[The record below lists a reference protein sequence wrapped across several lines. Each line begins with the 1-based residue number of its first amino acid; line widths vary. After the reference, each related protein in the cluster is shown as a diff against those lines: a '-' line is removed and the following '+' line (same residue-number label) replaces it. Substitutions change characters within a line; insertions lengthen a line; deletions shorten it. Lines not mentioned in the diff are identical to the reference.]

1 MSDHWQDNLRK
12 RMDLHEDT
20 APEGLW
26 KDIDEHINNFGPV
39 HIVKLRRKILLW
51 SLSSV
56 AVAAV
61 AILMLFLLPFK
72 NHIPFTPTEIVVVS
86 EIIDKAD
93 IVESKELAESIEAES
108 AETLKPIEEKLLSQS
123 KQLVTPRQQYNN
135 VSVQA
140 PAFENDIIRSNENA
154 IPQTVEINK
163 TDNKII
169 VENKILT
176 ENETIT
182 EKEAIIENKTITEEP
197 SLNEILKSEEDNLQ
211 PNDQLLALSTISK
224 SLKQSKWQTNLSMS
238 NVSSSSSETHTGFG
252 TFAQHET
259 VEDQYA
265 FMSQYTRAETY
276 TEIDHNLPIM
286 VGLTFR
292 YNVNQRWGVSSGLT
306 YSLLTS
312 KLRSE
317 SVNYFYDDRQTLHY
331 LGVPLNID
339 YKLWQNN
346 NFSTYIS
353 AGGLVEK
360 NIAGKLSSD
369 YYIDSKLQ
377 SSTDEKITSK
387 QLQWSINS
395 AAGIEYRISDNF
407 GIYAEPGVAYYFK
420 NNSEIETIYK
430 ERPFNF
436 NLRLG
441 LRINFND

>member
-1 MSDHWQDNLRK
+1 MSDHWHDNLRK
-12 RMDLHEDT
+12 RMDLHEEN

-26 KDIDEHINNFGPV
+26 KDIEQHIDTFNPV
-39 HIVKLRRKILLW
+39 HIVKPRRKILLW

-61 AILMLFLLPFK
+61 ALLLLVLFPFNNQSPLLPT
-72 NHIPFTPTEIVVVS
+72 NDLVVS
-86 EIIDKAD
+86 KILDQTDVAESLVAESLE
-93 IVESKELAESIEAES
+93 VESSVA
-108 AETLKPIEEKLLSQS
+108 LKQSVSSQ
-123 KQLVTPRQQYNN
+123 QQYKN
-135 VSVQA
+135 VSVQI
-140 PAFENDIIRSNENA
+140 PAVENDNA
-154 IPQTVEINK
+154 QLNEINETDNK
-163 TDNKII
+163 TITDNKII
-169 VENKILT
+169 SDDPSKNEVLDSRVDKIQS
-176 ENETIT
+176 
-182 EKEAIIENKTITEEP
+182 KQ
-197 SLNEILKSEEDNLQ
+197 DNPQ

-224 SLKQSKWQTNLSMS
+224 SPKQSKWQTNLSMS

-259 VEDQYA
+259 VENQYA

-286 VGLTFR
+286 VGLTLR
-292 YNVNQRWGVSSGLT
+292 YNLNQRLGVSSGLT

-331 LGVPLNID
+331 LGVPLNIN

-369 YYIDSKLQ
+369 YYIDNKLQ

-395 AAGIEYRISDNF
+395 AVGLEYRLSDNF

-430 ERPFNF
+430 ERPINF
-436 NLRLG
+436 NLSLG
-441 LRINFND
+441 LRINFNN

>member
-1 MSDHWQDNLRK
+1 MSDHWHDNLRK
-12 RMDLHEDT
+12 RMDLHEEN

-26 KDIDEHINNFGPV
+26 KDIEQHIDTFNPV
-39 HIVKLRRKILLW
+39 HIVKPRRKILLW

-61 AILMLFLLPFK
+61 ALLLLVLFPFNNQSPLLPT
-72 NHIPFTPTEIVVVS
+72 NDLVVS
-86 EIIDKAD
+86 KILDQTDFAES
-93 IVESKELAESIEAES
+93 IVAESIEVES
-108 AETLKPIEEKLLSQS
+108 AVTLKQSVTSQ
-123 KQLVTPRQQYNN
+123 QQYKN
-135 VSVQA
+135 VSVQI
-140 PAFENDIIRSNENA
+140 PAVENDNVQLN
-154 IPQTVEINK
+154 EINETDNK
-163 TDNKII
+163 TITDNKII
-169 VENKILT
+169 SDDPSK
-176 ENETIT
+176 NEVLDSRVD
-182 EKEAIIENKTITEEP
+182 KVQSKQ
-197 SLNEILKSEEDNLQ
+197 DNPQ
-211 PNDQLLALSTISK
+211 PKDQLLALSTISK
-224 SLKQSKWQTNLSMS
+224 SPKQSKWQTNLSMS

-286 VGLTFR
+286 VGLTLR
-292 YNVNQRWGVSSGLT
+292 YNLNQRLGVSSGLT

-331 LGVPLNID
+331 LGVPLNIN

-369 YYIDSKLQ
+369 YYIDNKLQ

-395 AAGIEYRISDNF
+395 AVGLEYRLSDNF

-430 ERPFNF
+430 ERPINF
-436 NLRLG
+436 NLSLG
-441 LRINFND
+441 LRINFNN

>member
-1 MSDHWQDNLRK
+1 MSDHWHDNLRK
-12 RMDLHEDT
+12 RMDLHEEN

-26 KDIDEHINNFGPV
+26 KDIEQHIDTFNPV
-39 HIVKLRRKILLW
+39 HIVKPRRKILLW

-61 AILMLFLLPFK
+61 ALLLLVLFPFNNQSPLLPT
-72 NHIPFTPTEIVVVS
+72 NDLVVS
-86 EIIDKAD
+86 KILDQTD
-93 IVESKELAESIEAES
+93 FAESIEVESIEVES
-108 AETLKPIEEKLLSQS
+108 AVTLKQSVTSQ
-123 KQLVTPRQQYNN
+123 QQYKN
-135 VSVQA
+135 VSVQI
-140 PAFENDIIRSNENA
+140 PAVENDNVQLN
-154 IPQTVEINK
+154 EINETDNK
-163 TDNKII
+163 TITDNKII
-169 VENKILT
+169 SDDPSK
-176 ENETIT
+176 NEVLDSRVD
-182 EKEAIIENKTITEEP
+182 KVQSKQ
-197 SLNEILKSEEDNLQ
+197 DNPQ
-211 PNDQLLALSTISK
+211 PKDQLLALSTISK
-224 SLKQSKWQTNLSMS
+224 SPKQSKWQTNLSMS

-286 VGLTFR
+286 VGLTLR
-292 YNVNQRWGVSSGLT
+292 YNLNQRLGVSSGLT

-331 LGVPLNID
+331 LGVPLNIN

-369 YYIDSKLQ
+369 YYIDNKLQ

-395 AAGIEYRISDNF
+395 AVGLEYRLSDNF

-430 ERPFNF
+430 ERPINF
-436 NLRLG
+436 NLSLG
-441 LRINFND
+441 LRINFNN

>member
-1 MSDHWQDNLRK
+1 
-12 RMDLHEDT
+12 MDLHEEN

-26 KDIDEHINNFGPV
+26 KDIEQHIDTFNPV
-39 HIVKLRRKILLW
+39 HIVKPRRKILLW

-61 AILMLFLLPFK
+61 AILLLVLSPFNNQSPLLP
-72 NHIPFTPTEIVVVS
+72 TTDLVVS
-86 EIIDKAD
+86 EIIDQTD
-93 IVESKELAESIEAES
+93 VAESIVSESIEVES
-108 AETLKPIEEKLLSQS
+108 AVVLKPLEEKLLSQS
-123 KQLVTPRQQYNN
+123 KQSVSAQQQYNN
-135 VSVQA
+135 VSVQI
-140 PAFENDIIRSNENA
+140 PAVENDNA
-154 IPQTVEINK
+154 QLTEINK
-163 TDNKII
+163 TDNK
-169 VENKILT
+169 
-176 ENETIT
+176 TIT
-182 EKEAIIENKTITEEP
+182 EKETITEDP
-197 SLNEILKSEEDNLQ
+197 SKNDGLDSNVDKVQSKQDNPQ

-224 SLKQSKWQTNLSMS
+224 SPKQSKWQTNLSMS

-265 FMSQYTRAETY
+265 FMSQYTRAEAY

-292 YNVNQRWGVSSGLT
+292 YNINQRLGVSSGLT

-353 AGGLVEK
+353 AGGMVEK
-360 NIAGKLSSD
+360 NIAGKLSSN
-369 YYIDSKLQ
+369 YYIDNKLQ

-395 AAGIEYRISDNF
+395 AVGLEYRISDNF

-420 NNSEIETIYK
+420 NSSEIETIYK

-436 NLRLG
+436 NLKLG

>member
-1 MSDHWQDNLRK
+1 MSDHWHDNLRK
-12 RMDLHEDT
+12 RMDLHEEN

-26 KDIDEHINNFGPV
+26 KDIEQHIDTFNPV
-39 HIVKLRRKILLW
+39 HIVKPRRKILLW

-61 AILMLFLLPFK
+61 ALLLLVLFPFNNQSPLLPT
-72 NHIPFTPTEIVVVS
+72 NDLVVS
-86 EIIDKAD
+86 KILDQTDVAESLVAESLE
-93 IVESKELAESIEAES
+93 VESSVA
-108 AETLKPIEEKLLSQS
+108 LKQSVSSQ
-123 KQLVTPRQQYNN
+123 QQYKN
-135 VSVQA
+135 VSVQI
-140 PAFENDIIRSNENA
+140 PAVENDNVQLN
-154 IPQTVEINK
+154 EINETDNK
-163 TDNKII
+163 TITDNKII
-169 VENKILT
+169 SDDPSKNEVLDSRVDKIQS
-176 ENETIT
+176 
-182 EKEAIIENKTITEEP
+182 KQ
-197 SLNEILKSEEDNLQ
+197 DNPQ

-224 SLKQSKWQTNLSMS
+224 SPKQSKWQTNLSMS

-286 VGLTFR
+286 VGLTLR
-292 YNVNQRWGVSSGLT
+292 YNLNQRLGVSSGLT

-331 LGVPLNID
+331 LGVPLNIN

-369 YYIDSKLQ
+369 YYIDNKLQ

-395 AAGIEYRISDNF
+395 AIGVEYRIADNI

-420 NNSEIETIYK
+420 NSSKIETIYK
-430 ERPFNF
+430 EQPFNF

-441 LRINFND
+441 LRINFNN

>member
-12 RMDLHEDT
+12 RMDLHEET

-26 KDIDEHINNFGPV
+26 KDIEQRIYTSGLV
-39 HIVKLRRKILLW
+39 HNVKPRRKIILW

-56 AVAAV
+56 AAAV
-61 AILMLFLLPFK
+61 AILILVLFPFNNQSPLLP
-72 NHIPFTPTEIVVVS
+72 TTEVVVS
-86 EIIDKAD
+86 EIIDHTD
-93 IVESKELAESIEAES
+93 VTESKELAESLETES
-108 AETLKPIEEKLLSQS
+108 VVALKPIEKKLISQS
-123 KQLVTPRQQYNN
+123 KQIVTQSKQLSSQSEHLTAQSTQHTAQPNQDATPQQHNN
-135 VSVQA
+135 A
-140 PAFENDIIRSNENA
+140 PAQLTTEEGDKVRLNE
-154 IPQTVEINK
+154 VDK
-163 TDNKII
+163 
-169 VENKILT
+169 
-176 ENETIT
+176 ENE
-182 EKEAIIENKTITEEP
+182 
-197 SLNEILKSEEDNLQ
+197 LQ
-211 PNDQLLALSTISK
+211 PSNQLLAISTMSK
-224 SLKQSKWQTNLSMS
+224 SLRESRWQTNLSMS
-238 NVSSSSSETHTGFG
+238 NVPSSSSDTQMGFA
-252 TFAQHET
+252 TFAQQET

-265 FMSQYTRAETY
+265 FMSQYTRSDTY
-276 TEIDHNLPIM
+276 TEIDHNLPIA

-292 YNVNQRWGVSSGLT
+292 YNLNQRWGISSGLT

-331 LGVPLNID
+331 LGVPLNFD

-369 YYIDSKLQ
+369 YYIDNKLQ

-395 AAGIEYRISDNF
+395 AIGVEYRIADNI

-420 NNSEIETIYK
+420 NSSKIETIYK
-430 ERPFNF
+430 EQPFNF

-441 LRINFND
+441 LRINFNN

>member
-1 MSDHWQDNLRK
+1 MSDHWHDNLRK
-12 RMDLHEDT
+12 RMDLHEEN

-26 KDIDEHINNFGPV
+26 KDSEQHIDTFNPV
-39 HIVKLRRKILLW
+39 HIVKARRKILVW

-56 AVAAV
+56 AVVAV
-61 AILMLFLLPFK
+61 ALLLLVLFPFNNQSPLLPT
-72 NHIPFTPTEIVVVS
+72 NDLVVS
-86 EIIDKAD
+86 KILDQTDVAESLE
-93 IVESKELAESIEAES
+93 VESSVA
-108 AETLKPIEEKLLSQS
+108 LKQSVSSQ
-123 KQLVTPRQQYNN
+123 QQYKN
-135 VSVQA
+135 VSVQI
-140 PAFENDIIRSNENA
+140 PAVENDNVQLN
-154 IPQTVEINK
+154 EINETDNK
-163 TDNKII
+163 TITDNKII
-169 VENKILT
+169 SDDPSK
-176 ENETIT
+176 NEVLDSRVD
-182 EKEAIIENKTITEEP
+182 KVQSKQ
-197 SLNEILKSEEDNLQ
+197 DNPQ

-224 SLKQSKWQTNLSMS
+224 SPNQSKWQTNLSMS

-286 VGLTFR
+286 VGLTLR
-292 YNVNQRWGVSSGLT
+292 YNLNQRLGVSSGLT

-331 LGVPLNID
+331 LGVPLNIN

-369 YYIDSKLQ
+369 YYIDNKLQ

-395 AAGIEYRISDNF
+395 AVGLEYRLSDNF

-430 ERPFNF
+430 EQPINF
-436 NLRLG
+436 NLSLG
-441 LRINFND
+441 LRINFNN

>member
-1 MSDHWQDNLRK
+1 MSDHWHDNLRK
-12 RMDLHEDT
+12 RMDLHEEN

-26 KDIDEHINNFGPV
+26 KDIEQHIDTFNPV
-39 HIVKLRRKILLW
+39 HIVKPRRKILLW

-61 AILMLFLLPFK
+61 ALLLLVLFPFNNQSPLLPT
-72 NHIPFTPTEIVVVS
+72 NDLVVS
-86 EIIDKAD
+86 KILDQTD
-93 IVESKELAESIEAES
+93 FAESIEVESIEVES
-108 AETLKPIEEKLLSQS
+108 AVTLKQSVTSQ
-123 KQLVTPRQQYNN
+123 QQYKN
-135 VSVQA
+135 VSVQI
-140 PAFENDIIRSNENA
+140 PAVENDNVQLN
-154 IPQTVEINK
+154 EINETDNK
-163 TDNKII
+163 TITDNKII
-169 VENKILT
+169 SDDPSK
-176 ENETIT
+176 NEVLDSRVD
-182 EKEAIIENKTITEEP
+182 KVQSKQ
-197 SLNEILKSEEDNLQ
+197 DNPQ

-224 SLKQSKWQTNLSMS
+224 SPNQSKWQTNLSMS

-286 VGLTFR
+286 VGLTLR
-292 YNVNQRWGVSSGLT
+292 YNLNQRLGVSSGLT

-331 LGVPLNID
+331 LGVPLNIN

-369 YYIDSKLQ
+369 YYIDNKLQ

-395 AAGIEYRISDNF
+395 AVGLEYRLSDNF

-430 ERPFNF
+430 ERPINF
-436 NLRLG
+436 NLSLG
-441 LRINFND
+441 LRINFNN

>member
-1 MSDHWQDNLRK
+1 MSDHWHDNLRK
-12 RMDLHEDT
+12 RMDLHEEN

-26 KDIDEHINNFGPV
+26 KDIEQHIDTFNPV
-39 HIVKLRRKILLW
+39 HIVKPRRKILLW

-61 AILMLFLLPFK
+61 ALLLLVLFPFNNQSPLLPT
-72 NHIPFTPTEIVVVS
+72 NDLVVS
-86 EIIDKAD
+86 KILDQTD
-93 IVESKELAESIEAES
+93 FAESIEAES
-108 AETLKPIEEKLLSQS
+108 IEVESAVTLKQSVTSQ
-123 KQLVTPRQQYNN
+123 QQYKN
-135 VSVQA
+135 VSVQI
-140 PAFENDIIRSNENA
+140 PAVENDNVQLN
-154 IPQTVEINK
+154 EINE
-163 TDNKII
+163 TD
-169 VENKILT
+169 
-176 ENETIT
+176 
-182 EKEAIIENKTITEEP
+182 NKTITDNNIISDNP
-197 SLNEILKSEEDNLQ
+197 SKNEVLDSRVDKVQSKQDNPQ
-211 PNDQLLALSTISK
+211 PKDQLLALSTISK
-224 SLKQSKWQTNLSMS
+224 SPKQSKWQTNLSMS

-286 VGLTFR
+286 VGLTLR
-292 YNVNQRWGVSSGLT
+292 YNLNQRLGVSSGLT

-331 LGVPLNID
+331 LGVPLNIN

-369 YYIDSKLQ
+369 YYIDNKLQ
-377 SSTDEKITSK
+377 SSTDEKISSK

-395 AAGIEYRISDNF
+395 AVGLEYRLSDNF

-430 ERPFNF
+430 ERPINF
-436 NLRLG
+436 NLSLG
-441 LRINFND
+441 LRINFNN

>member
-1 MSDHWQDNLRK
+1 MSDHWHDNLRK
-12 RMDLHEDT
+12 RMDLHEEN

-26 KDIDEHINNFGPV
+26 KDIEQHIDTFNPV
-39 HIVKLRRKILLW
+39 HIVKPRRKILLW

-61 AILMLFLLPFK
+61 ALLLLVLFPFNNQSPLLPT
-72 NHIPFTPTEIVVVS
+72 NDLVVS
-86 EIIDKAD
+86 KILDQTD
-93 IVESKELAESIEAES
+93 FAESIEVESIEVES
-108 AETLKPIEEKLLSQS
+108 AVTLKQSVTSQ
-123 KQLVTPRQQYNN
+123 QQYKN
-135 VSVQA
+135 VSVQI
-140 PAFENDIIRSNENA
+140 PAVENDNVQLN
-154 IPQTVEINK
+154 EINE
-163 TDNKII
+163 TD
-169 VENKILT
+169 
-176 ENETIT
+176 
-182 EKEAIIENKTITEEP
+182 NKTITDNNIISDNP
-197 SLNEILKSEEDNLQ
+197 SKNEVLDSRVDKVQSKQDNPQ

-224 SLKQSKWQTNLSMS
+224 SPKQSKWQTNLSMS

-286 VGLTFR
+286 VGLTLR
-292 YNVNQRWGVSSGLT
+292 YNLNQRLGVSSGLT

-331 LGVPLNID
+331 LGVPLNIN

-369 YYIDSKLQ
+369 YYIDNKLQ

-395 AAGIEYRISDNF
+395 AVGLEYRLSDNF

-430 ERPFNF
+430 ERPINF
-436 NLRLG
+436 NLSLG
-441 LRINFND
+441 LRINFNN

>member
-1 MSDHWQDNLRK
+1 MSDHWHDNIRK
-12 RMDLHEDT
+12 RMDLHEEN

-26 KDIDEHINNFGPV
+26 KDIEQHIDTFNPV
-39 HIVKLRRKILLW
+39 HIVKPRRKILLW

-61 AILMLFLLPFK
+61 ALLLLVLFPFNNQSPLLPT
-72 NHIPFTPTEIVVVS
+72 NDLVVS
-86 EIIDKAD
+86 KILDQTDVAESLE
-93 IVESKELAESIEAES
+93 VESAV
-108 AETLKPIEEKLLSQS
+108 TLKQSVSSQ
-123 KQLVTPRQQYNN
+123 QQYKN
-135 VSVQA
+135 VSVQI
-140 PAFENDIIRSNENA
+140 PAVENDNVQLN
-154 IPQTVEINK
+154 EINETDNK
-163 TDNKII
+163 TITDNKII
-169 VENKILT
+169 SDDPSKNEVLDSRVDKIQS
-176 ENETIT
+176 
-182 EKEAIIENKTITEEP
+182 KQ
-197 SLNEILKSEEDNLQ
+197 DNPQ

-224 SLKQSKWQTNLSMS
+224 SPNQSKWQTNLSMS

-286 VGLTFR
+286 VGLTLR
-292 YNVNQRWGVSSGLT
+292 YNLNQRLGVSSGLT

-331 LGVPLNID
+331 LGVPLNIN

-369 YYIDSKLQ
+369 YYIDNKLQ

-395 AAGIEYRISDNF
+395 AVGLEYRLSDNF

-430 ERPFNF
+430 ERPINF
-436 NLRLG
+436 NLSLG
-441 LRINFND
+441 LRINFNN

>member
-12 RMDLHEDT
+12 RMDLHEET

-26 KDIDEHINNFGPV
+26 KDIEQHVDFYGPV
-39 HIVKLRRKILLW
+39 HIDKPRRKILLW

-61 AILMLFLLPFK
+61 AIILLVLFPFNNQSPLLPT
-72 NHIPFTPTEIVVVS
+72 NDLVVS
-86 EIIDKAD
+86 EITDQTD
-93 IVESKELAESIEAES
+93 VAES
-108 AETLKPIEEKLLSQS
+108 A
-123 KQLVTPRQQYNN
+123 RQQYNN
-135 VSVQA
+135 VSDQI
-140 PAFENDIIRSNENA
+140 PADENDNVQLNEND
-154 IPQTVEINK
+154 K
-163 TDNKII
+163 TDNKTII
-169 VENKILT
+169 DNNTII

-182 EKEAIIENKTITEEP
+182 DNKTITDE
-197 SLNEILKSEEDNLQ
+197 STKNEALDSNVDKVQSEQDKPQ

-224 SLKQSKWQTNLSMS
+224 SPKQSKWQTNLSMS
-238 NVSSSSSETHTGFG
+238 NVPSSSSETHTGFG

-286 VGLTFR
+286 VGITFR
-292 YNVNQRWGVSSGLT
+292 YNLSQRLGVSSGLT

-339 YKLWQNN
+339 YRLWQNN

-369 YYIDSKLQ
+369 YYIDGKLQ

-395 AAGIEYRISDNF
+395 AVGFEYRISENF

-436 NLRLG
+436 NLKLG

>member
-1 MSDHWQDNLRK
+1 MSDHWHDNLRK
-12 RMDLHEDT
+12 RMDLHEEN

-26 KDIDEHINNFGPV
+26 KDIEQHIDTFNPV
-39 HIVKLRRKILLW
+39 HIVKPRRKILLW

-61 AILMLFLLPFK
+61 ALLLLVLFPFNNQSPLLPT
-72 NHIPFTPTEIVVVS
+72 NDLVVS
-86 EIIDKAD
+86 KILDQTDVAESLVAESLE
-93 IVESKELAESIEAES
+93 VESAV
-108 AETLKPIEEKLLSQS
+108 TLKQSVSSQ
-123 KQLVTPRQQYNN
+123 QQYKN
-135 VSVQA
+135 VSVQI
-140 PAFENDIIRSNENA
+140 PAVENDNA
-154 IPQTVEINK
+154 QLNEINETDNK
-163 TDNKII
+163 TITDNKII
-169 VENKILT
+169 SDDPSKNEVLDSRVDKIQS
-176 ENETIT
+176 
-182 EKEAIIENKTITEEP
+182 KQ
-197 SLNEILKSEEDNLQ
+197 DNPQ

-224 SLKQSKWQTNLSMS
+224 SPNQSKWQTNLSMS

-286 VGLTFR
+286 VGLTLR
-292 YNVNQRWGVSSGLT
+292 YNLNQRLGVSSGLT

-331 LGVPLNID
+331 LGVPLNIN

-369 YYIDSKLQ
+369 YYIDNKLQ

-395 AAGIEYRISDNF
+395 AVGLEYRLSDNF

-430 ERPFNF
+430 ERPINF
-436 NLRLG
+436 NLSLG
-441 LRINFND
+441 LRINFNN

>member
-1 MSDHWQDNLRK
+1 MSDHWHDNLRK
-12 RMDLHEDT
+12 RMDLHEEN

-26 KDIDEHINNFGPV
+26 KDIEQHIDTFNPV
-39 HIVKLRRKILLW
+39 HIVKPRRKILLW

-61 AILMLFLLPFK
+61 ALLLLVLFPFNNQSPLLPT
-72 NHIPFTPTEIVVVS
+72 NDLVVS
-86 EIIDKAD
+86 KILDQTDFA
-93 IVESKELAESIEAES
+93 ESLEVESIEVES
-108 AETLKPIEEKLLSQS
+108 SVALKQSVSSQ
-123 KQLVTPRQQYNN
+123 QQYKN
-135 VSVQA
+135 VSVQI
-140 PAFENDIIRSNENA
+140 PAVENDNVQLN
-154 IPQTVEINK
+154 EINETDNK
-163 TDNKII
+163 TITDNKII
-169 VENKILT
+169 SDDPSKNEVLDSRVDKIQS
-176 ENETIT
+176 
-182 EKEAIIENKTITEEP
+182 KQ
-197 SLNEILKSEEDNLQ
+197 DNPQ

-224 SLKQSKWQTNLSMS
+224 SPKQSKWQTNLSMS

-286 VGLTFR
+286 VGLTLR
-292 YNVNQRWGVSSGLT
+292 YNLNQRLGVSSGLT

-331 LGVPLNID
+331 LGVPLNIN

-369 YYIDSKLQ
+369 YYIDNKLQ

-395 AAGIEYRISDNF
+395 AVGLEYRLSDNF

-430 ERPFNF
+430 ERPINF
-436 NLRLG
+436 NLSLG
-441 LRINFND
+441 LRINFNN

>member
-1 MSDHWQDNLRK
+1 MSDHWHDNLRK
-12 RMDLHEDT
+12 RMDLHEEN

-26 KDIDEHINNFGPV
+26 KDIEQHIDTFNPV
-39 HIVKLRRKILLW
+39 HIVKPRRKILLW

-61 AILMLFLLPFK
+61 ALLLLVLFPFNNQSPLLPT
-72 NHIPFTPTEIVVVS
+72 NDLVVS
-86 EIIDKAD
+86 KILDQTDVAESLE
-93 IVESKELAESIEAES
+93 VESAVA
-108 AETLKPIEEKLLSQS
+108 LKQSVSSQ
-123 KQLVTPRQQYNN
+123 QQYKN
-135 VSVQA
+135 VSVQI
-140 PAFENDIIRSNENA
+140 PAVENDNVQLN
-154 IPQTVEINK
+154 EINETDNK
-163 TDNKII
+163 TITDNKII
-169 VENKILT
+169 SDDPSK
-176 ENETIT
+176 NEVLDSRVD
-182 EKEAIIENKTITEEP
+182 KVQSKQ
-197 SLNEILKSEEDNLQ
+197 DNPQ

-224 SLKQSKWQTNLSMS
+224 SPKQSKWQTNLSMS

-286 VGLTFR
+286 VGLTLR
-292 YNVNQRWGVSSGLT
+292 YNLNQRLGVSSGLT

-331 LGVPLNID
+331 LGVPLNIN

-369 YYIDSKLQ
+369 YYIDNKLQ

-395 AAGIEYRISDNF
+395 AVGLEYRLSDNF

-430 ERPFNF
+430 ERPINF
-436 NLRLG
+436 NLSLG
-441 LRINFND
+441 LRINFNN

>member
-1 MSDHWQDNLRK
+1 MSDHWHDNIRK
-12 RMDLHEDT
+12 RMDLHEEN

-26 KDIDEHINNFGPV
+26 KDIEQHIDTFNPV
-39 HIVKLRRKILLW
+39 HIVKPRRKILLW

-61 AILMLFLLPFK
+61 ALLLLVLFPFNNQSPLLPT
-72 NHIPFTPTEIVVVS
+72 NDLVVS
-86 EIIDKAD
+86 KILDQTDVA
-93 IVESKELAESIEAES
+93 ESLVAESIEVES
-108 AETLKPIEEKLLSQS
+108 SVTLKQSVSSQ
-123 KQLVTPRQQYNN
+123 QQYKN
-135 VSVQA
+135 VSVQI
-140 PAFENDIIRSNENA
+140 PAVENDNVQLN
-154 IPQTVEINK
+154 EINETDNK
-163 TDNKII
+163 TITDNKII
-169 VENKILT
+169 SDDPSKNEVLDSRVDKIQS
-176 ENETIT
+176 
-182 EKEAIIENKTITEEP
+182 KQ
-197 SLNEILKSEEDNLQ
+197 DNPQ

-224 SLKQSKWQTNLSMS
+224 SPKQSKWQTNLSMS

-286 VGLTFR
+286 VGLTLR
-292 YNVNQRWGVSSGLT
+292 YNLNQRLGVSSGLT

-331 LGVPLNID
+331 LGVPLNIN

-369 YYIDSKLQ
+369 YYIDNKLQ

-395 AAGIEYRISDNF
+395 AVGLEYRLSDNF

-430 ERPFNF
+430 ERPINF
-436 NLRLG
+436 NLSLG
-441 LRINFND
+441 LRINFNN

>member
-1 MSDHWQDNLRK
+1 
-12 RMDLHEDT
+12 
-20 APEGLW
+20 
-26 KDIDEHINNFGPV
+26 
-39 HIVKLRRKILLW
+39 
-51 SLSSV
+51 
-56 AVAAV
+56 
-61 AILMLFLLPFK
+61 
-72 NHIPFTPTEIVVVS
+72 
-86 EIIDKAD
+86 
-93 IVESKELAESIEAES
+93 
-108 AETLKPIEEKLLSQS
+108 
-123 KQLVTPRQQYNN
+123 
-135 VSVQA
+135 
-140 PAFENDIIRSNENA
+140 
-154 IPQTVEINK
+154 
-163 TDNKII
+163 
-169 VENKILT
+169 
-176 ENETIT
+176 
-182 EKEAIIENKTITEEP
+182 
-197 SLNEILKSEEDNLQ
+197 
-211 PNDQLLALSTISK
+211 
-224 SLKQSKWQTNLSMS
+224 MS

-265 FMSQYTRAETY
+265 FMSQYTRAEAY

-292 YNVNQRWGVSSGLT
+292 YNINQRWGVSSGLT

-360 NIAGKLSSD
+360 NIAGKLSSN
-369 YYIDSKLQ
+369 YYIDNKLQ

-395 AAGIEYRISDNF
+395 AVGLEYRISDNF

-441 LRINFND
+441 LRINFNE

>member
-1 MSDHWQDNLRK
+1 MSDHWHDNLRK
-12 RMDLHEDT
+12 RMDLHEEN

-26 KDIDEHINNFGPV
+26 KDIEQHIDTFNPV
-39 HIVKLRRKILLW
+39 HIVKPRRKILLW

-61 AILMLFLLPFK
+61 ALLLLVLFPFNNQSPLLPT
-72 NHIPFTPTEIVVVS
+72 NDLVVS
-86 EIIDKAD
+86 KILDQTDVAESLVAESLE
-93 IVESKELAESIEAES
+93 VESSVA
-108 AETLKPIEEKLLSQS
+108 LKQSVSSQ
-123 KQLVTPRQQYNN
+123 QQYKN
-135 VSVQA
+135 VSVQI
-140 PAFENDIIRSNENA
+140 PAVENDNVQLN
-154 IPQTVEINK
+154 EINETDNK
-163 TDNKII
+163 TITDNKII
-169 VENKILT
+169 SDDPSKNEVLDSRVDKIQS
-176 ENETIT
+176 
-182 EKEAIIENKTITEEP
+182 KQ
-197 SLNEILKSEEDNLQ
+197 DNPQ

-224 SLKQSKWQTNLSMS
+224 SPNQSKWQTNLSMS

-286 VGLTFR
+286 VGLTLR
-292 YNVNQRWGVSSGLT
+292 YNLNQRLGVSSGLT

-331 LGVPLNID
+331 LGVPLNIN

-369 YYIDSKLQ
+369 YYIDNKLQ

-395 AAGIEYRISDNF
+395 AVGLEYRLSDNF

-430 ERPFNF
+430 ERPINF
-436 NLRLG
+436 NLSLG
-441 LRINFND
+441 LRINFNN

>member
-1 MSDHWQDNLRK
+1 MSDHWHDNLRK
-12 RMDLHEDT
+12 RMDLHEEN

-26 KDIDEHINNFGPV
+26 KDIEQHIDTFNPV
-39 HIVKLRRKILLW
+39 HIVKPRRKILLW

-61 AILMLFLLPFK
+61 ALLLLVLFPFNNQSPLLPT
-72 NHIPFTPTEIVVVS
+72 NDLVVS
-86 EIIDKAD
+86 KILDQTDVAESLVAESLE
-93 IVESKELAESIEAES
+93 VESSVA
-108 AETLKPIEEKLLSQS
+108 LKQSVSSQ
-123 KQLVTPRQQYNN
+123 QQYKN
-135 VSVQA
+135 VSVQI
-140 PAFENDIIRSNENA
+140 PAVENDNVQLN
-154 IPQTVEINK
+154 EINETDNK
-163 TDNKII
+163 TITDNKII
-169 VENKILT
+169 SDDPSKNEVLDSRVDKIQS
-176 ENETIT
+176 
-182 EKEAIIENKTITEEP
+182 KQ
-197 SLNEILKSEEDNLQ
+197 DNPQ

-224 SLKQSKWQTNLSMS
+224 SPTQSKWQTNLSMS

-252 TFAQHET
+252 TFAQQET

-265 FMSQYTRAETY
+265 FMSQYTRSDTY
-276 TEIDHNLPIM
+276 TEIDHNLPIA

-292 YNVNQRWGVSSGLT
+292 YNINQRWGISSGLT

-331 LGVPLNID
+331 LGVPLNFD

-369 YYIDSKLQ
+369 YYIDNILQ
-377 SSTDEKITSK
+377 SSTNEKITSK

-395 AAGIEYRISDNF
+395 AIGVEYRIADNI

-420 NNSEIETIYK
+420 NSSKIETIYK
-430 ERPFNF
+430 EQPFNF

-441 LRINFND
+441 LRINFNN

>member
-1 MSDHWQDNLRK
+1 MSDHWHDNLRK
-12 RMDLHEDT
+12 RMDLHEEN

-26 KDIDEHINNFGPV
+26 KDIEQHIDTFNPV
-39 HIVKLRRKILLW
+39 HIVKPRRKILLW

-61 AILMLFLLPFK
+61 ALLLLVLFPFNNQSPLLPT
-72 NHIPFTPTEIVVVS
+72 NDLVVS
-86 EIIDKAD
+86 KILDQTD
-93 IVESKELAESIEAES
+93 FAESIEAES
-108 AETLKPIEEKLLSQS
+108 IEVESAVTLKQSVTSQ
-123 KQLVTPRQQYNN
+123 QQYKN
-135 VSVQA
+135 VSVQI
-140 PAFENDIIRSNENA
+140 PAVENDNVQLN
-154 IPQTVEINK
+154 EINETDNK
-163 TDNKII
+163 TITDNKII
-169 VENKILT
+169 SDDPSK
-176 ENETIT
+176 NEVLDSRVD
-182 EKEAIIENKTITEEP
+182 KVQSKQ
-197 SLNEILKSEEDNLQ
+197 DNPQ

-224 SLKQSKWQTNLSMS
+224 SPKQSKWQTNLSMS

-286 VGLTFR
+286 VGLTLR
-292 YNVNQRWGVSSGLT
+292 YNLNQRLGVSSGLT

-331 LGVPLNID
+331 LGVPLNIN

-369 YYIDSKLQ
+369 YYIDNKLQ

-395 AAGIEYRISDNF
+395 AVGLEYRLSDNF

-430 ERPFNF
+430 ERPINF
-436 NLRLG
+436 NLSLG
-441 LRINFND
+441 LRINFNN

>member
-1 MSDHWQDNLRK
+1 MSDHWHDNLRK
-12 RMDLHEDT
+12 RMDLHEEN

-26 KDIDEHINNFGPV
+26 KDIEQHIDTFNPV
-39 HIVKLRRKILLW
+39 HIVKPRRKILLW

-61 AILMLFLLPFK
+61 ALLLLVLFPFNNQSPLLPT
-72 NHIPFTPTEIVVVS
+72 NDLVVS
-86 EIIDKAD
+86 KILDQTDVAESLDAESLE
-93 IVESKELAESIEAES
+93 VESSVA
-108 AETLKPIEEKLLSQS
+108 LKQSVSSQ
-123 KQLVTPRQQYNN
+123 QQYKN
-135 VSVQA
+135 VSVQI
-140 PAFENDIIRSNENA
+140 PAVENDNA
-154 IPQTVEINK
+154 QLNEINETDNK
-163 TDNKII
+163 TITDNKII
-169 VENKILT
+169 SDDPSKNEVLDSRVDKIQS
-176 ENETIT
+176 
-182 EKEAIIENKTITEEP
+182 KQ
-197 SLNEILKSEEDNLQ
+197 DNPQ

-224 SLKQSKWQTNLSMS
+224 SPKQSKWQTNLSMS

-286 VGLTFR
+286 VGLTLR
-292 YNVNQRWGVSSGLT
+292 YNLNQRLGVSSGLT

-331 LGVPLNID
+331 LGVPLNIN

-369 YYIDSKLQ
+369 YYIDNKLQ

-395 AAGIEYRISDNF
+395 AVGLEYRLSDNF

-430 ERPFNF
+430 ERPINF
-436 NLRLG
+436 NLSLG
-441 LRINFND
+441 LRINFNN

>member
-1 MSDHWQDNLRK
+1 MSDHWHDNLRK
-12 RMDLHEDT
+12 RMDLHEEN

-26 KDIDEHINNFGPV
+26 KDIEQHIDTFNPV
-39 HIVKLRRKILLW
+39 HIVKPRRKILLW

-61 AILMLFLLPFK
+61 ALLLLVLFPFNNQSPLLPT
-72 NHIPFTPTEIVVVS
+72 NDLVVS
-86 EIIDKAD
+86 KILDQTDFA
-93 IVESKELAESIEAES
+93 ESLEVESIEVES
-108 AETLKPIEEKLLSQS
+108 SVALKQSVSSQ
-123 KQLVTPRQQYNN
+123 QQYKN
-135 VSVQA
+135 VSVQI
-140 PAFENDIIRSNENA
+140 PAVENDNVQLN
-154 IPQTVEINK
+154 EINETDNK
-163 TDNKII
+163 TITDNKII
-169 VENKILT
+169 SDDPSKNEVLDSRVDKIQS
-176 ENETIT
+176 
-182 EKEAIIENKTITEEP
+182 KQ
-197 SLNEILKSEEDNLQ
+197 DNPQ

-224 SLKQSKWQTNLSMS
+224 SPNQSKWQTNLSMS

-286 VGLTFR
+286 VGLTLR
-292 YNVNQRWGVSSGLT
+292 YNLNQRLGVSSGLT

-331 LGVPLNID
+331 LGVPLNIN

-369 YYIDSKLQ
+369 YYIDNKLQ

-395 AAGIEYRISDNF
+395 AVGLEYRLSDNF

-430 ERPFNF
+430 ERPINF
-436 NLRLG
+436 NLSLG
-441 LRINFND
+441 LRINFNN

>member
-1 MSDHWQDNLRK
+1 MSDHWHDNLRK
-12 RMDLHEDT
+12 RMDLHEEN

-26 KDIDEHINNFGPV
+26 KDIEQHIDTFNPV
-39 HIVKLRRKILLW
+39 HIVKPRRKILLW

-61 AILMLFLLPFK
+61 ALLLLVLFPFNNQSPLLPT
-72 NHIPFTPTEIVVVS
+72 NDLVVS
-86 EIIDKAD
+86 KILDQTD
-93 IVESKELAESIEAES
+93 FAESIEVESIEVES
-108 AETLKPIEEKLLSQS
+108 AVTLKQSVTSQ
-123 KQLVTPRQQYNN
+123 QQYKN
-135 VSVQA
+135 VSVQI
-140 PAFENDIIRSNENA
+140 PAVENDNVQLN
-154 IPQTVEINK
+154 EINE
-163 TDNKII
+163 TD
-169 VENKILT
+169 
-176 ENETIT
+176 
-182 EKEAIIENKTITEEP
+182 NKTITDNNIISDDP
-197 SLNEILKSEEDNLQ
+197 SKNEVLDSRVDKVQSKQDNPQ

-224 SLKQSKWQTNLSMS
+224 SPKQSKWQTNLSMS

-286 VGLTFR
+286 VGLTLR
-292 YNVNQRWGVSSGLT
+292 YNLNQRLGVSSGLT

-331 LGVPLNID
+331 LGVPLNIN

-369 YYIDSKLQ
+369 YYIDNKLQ

-395 AAGIEYRISDNF
+395 AVGLEYRLSDNF

-430 ERPFNF
+430 ERPINF
-436 NLRLG
+436 NLSLG
-441 LRINFND
+441 LRINFNN

>member
-1 MSDHWQDNLRK
+1 MSDHWHDNLRK
-12 RMDLHEDT
+12 RMDLHEEN

-26 KDIDEHINNFGPV
+26 KDIEQHIDTFNPV
-39 HIVKLRRKILLW
+39 HIVKPRRKILLW

-61 AILMLFLLPFK
+61 ALLLLVLFPFNNQSPLLPT
-72 NHIPFTPTEIVVVS
+72 NDLVVS
-86 EIIDKAD
+86 KILDQTDVAESLVAESLE
-93 IVESKELAESIEAES
+93 VESSVA
-108 AETLKPIEEKLLSQS
+108 LKQSVSSQ
-123 KQLVTPRQQYNN
+123 QQYKN
-135 VSVQA
+135 VSVQI
-140 PAFENDIIRSNENA
+140 PAVENDNVQLN
-154 IPQTVEINK
+154 EINETDNK
-163 TDNKII
+163 TITDNKII
-169 VENKILT
+169 SDDPSKNEVLDSRVDKIQS
-176 ENETIT
+176 
-182 EKEAIIENKTITEEP
+182 KQ
-197 SLNEILKSEEDNLQ
+197 DNPQ

-224 SLKQSKWQTNLSMS
+224 SPKQSKWQTNLSMS

-286 VGLTFR
+286 VGLTLR
-292 YNVNQRWGVSSGLT
+292 YNLNQRLGVSSGLT

-331 LGVPLNID
+331 LGVPLNIN

-369 YYIDSKLQ
+369 YYIDNKLQ

-395 AAGIEYRISDNF
+395 AVGLEYRLSDNF

-430 ERPFNF
+430 ERPINF
-436 NLRLG
+436 NLSLG
-441 LRINFND
+441 LRINFNN

>member
-1 MSDHWQDNLRK
+1 MSDHWHDNLRK
-12 RMDLHEDT
+12 RMDLHEEN

-26 KDIDEHINNFGPV
+26 KDIEQHIDTFNPV
-39 HIVKLRRKILLW
+39 HIVKPRRKILLW

-61 AILMLFLLPFK
+61 ALLLLVLFPFNNQSPLLPT
-72 NHIPFTPTEIVVVS
+72 NDLVVS
-86 EIIDKAD
+86 KILDQTDVA
-93 IVESKELAESIEAES
+93 ESLVAESIEVES
-108 AETLKPIEEKLLSQS
+108 SVALKQSVSSQ
-123 KQLVTPRQQYNN
+123 QQYKN
-135 VSVQA
+135 VSVQI
-140 PAFENDIIRSNENA
+140 PAVENDNVQLN
-154 IPQTVEINK
+154 EINETDNK
-163 TDNKII
+163 TITDNKII
-169 VENKILT
+169 SDDPSKNEVLDSRVDKIQS
-176 ENETIT
+176 
-182 EKEAIIENKTITEEP
+182 KQ
-197 SLNEILKSEEDNLQ
+197 DNPQ

-224 SLKQSKWQTNLSMS
+224 SPNQSKWQTNLSMS

-286 VGLTFR
+286 VGLTLR
-292 YNVNQRWGVSSGLT
+292 YNLNQRLGVSSGLT

-331 LGVPLNID
+331 LGVPLNIN

-369 YYIDSKLQ
+369 YYIDNKLQ

-395 AAGIEYRISDNF
+395 AVGLEYRLSDNF

-430 ERPFNF
+430 ERPINF
-436 NLRLG
+436 NLSLG
-441 LRINFND
+441 LRINFNN

>member
-1 MSDHWQDNLRK
+1 MSDHWHDNLRK
-12 RMDLHEDT
+12 RMDLHEEN

-26 KDIDEHINNFGPV
+26 KDIEQHIDTFNPV
-39 HIVKLRRKILLW
+39 HIVKPRRKILLW

-56 AVAAV
+56 AVVAV
-61 AILMLFLLPFK
+61 ALLLLVLFPFNNQSPLLPT
-72 NHIPFTPTEIVVVS
+72 NDLVVS
-86 EIIDKAD
+86 KILDQTDVAESLE
-93 IVESKELAESIEAES
+93 VESAV
-108 AETLKPIEEKLLSQS
+108 TLKQSVSSQ
-123 KQLVTPRQQYNN
+123 QQYKN
-135 VSVQA
+135 VSVQI
-140 PAFENDIIRSNENA
+140 PAVENDNA
-154 IPQTVEINK
+154 QLNEINETDNK
-163 TDNKII
+163 TITDNKII
-169 VENKILT
+169 SDDPSK
-176 ENETIT
+176 NEVLDSRVD
-182 EKEAIIENKTITEEP
+182 KVQSKQ
-197 SLNEILKSEEDNLQ
+197 DNPQ

-224 SLKQSKWQTNLSMS
+224 SPNQSKWQTNLSMS

-286 VGLTFR
+286 VGLTLR
-292 YNVNQRWGVSSGLT
+292 YNLNQRLGVSSGLT

-331 LGVPLNID
+331 LGVPLNIN

-369 YYIDSKLQ
+369 YYIDNKLQ

-395 AAGIEYRISDNF
+395 AVGLEYRLSDNF

-430 ERPFNF
+430 ERPINF
-436 NLRLG
+436 NLSLG
-441 LRINFND
+441 LRINFNN

>member
-1 MSDHWQDNLRK
+1 MSDHWHDNLRK
-12 RMDLHEDT
+12 RMDLHEEN

-26 KDIDEHINNFGPV
+26 KDIEQHIDTFNPV
-39 HIVKLRRKILLW
+39 HIVKPRRKILLW

-61 AILMLFLLPFK
+61 ALLLLVLFPFNNQSPLLPT
-72 NHIPFTPTEIVVVS
+72 NDLVVS
-86 EIIDKAD
+86 KILDQTDVA
-93 IVESKELAESIEAES
+93 ESLVAESIEVES
-108 AETLKPIEEKLLSQS
+108 SVTLKQSVSSQ
-123 KQLVTPRQQYNN
+123 QQYKN
-135 VSVQA
+135 VSVQI
-140 PAFENDIIRSNENA
+140 PAVENDNVQLN
-154 IPQTVEINK
+154 EINETDNK
-163 TDNKII
+163 TITDNKII
-169 VENKILT
+169 SDDPSKNEVLDSRVDKIQS
-176 ENETIT
+176 
-182 EKEAIIENKTITEEP
+182 KQ
-197 SLNEILKSEEDNLQ
+197 DNPQ

-224 SLKQSKWQTNLSMS
+224 SPKQSKWQTNLSMS

-286 VGLTFR
+286 VGLTLR
-292 YNVNQRWGVSSGLT
+292 YNLNQRLGVSSGLT

-331 LGVPLNID
+331 LGVPLNIN

-369 YYIDSKLQ
+369 YYIDNKLQ

-395 AAGIEYRISDNF
+395 AVGLEYRLSDNF

-430 ERPFNF
+430 ERPINF
-436 NLRLG
+436 NLSLG
-441 LRINFND
+441 LRINFNN

>member
-1 MSDHWQDNLRK
+1 MSDHWHDNLRK
-12 RMDLHEDT
+12 RMDLHEEN

-26 KDIDEHINNFGPV
+26 KDIEQHIDTFDPV
-39 HIVKLRRKILLW
+39 HIVKPRRKILLW

-61 AILMLFLLPFK
+61 ALLLLVLFPFNNQSPLLPT
-72 NHIPFTPTEIVVVS
+72 NDLVVS
-86 EIIDKAD
+86 KILDQTDFA
-93 IVESKELAESIEAES
+93 ESLEVESIEVES
-108 AETLKPIEEKLLSQS
+108 SVALKQSVSSQ
-123 KQLVTPRQQYNN
+123 QQYKN
-135 VSVQA
+135 VSVQI
-140 PAFENDIIRSNENA
+140 PAVENDNVQLN
-154 IPQTVEINK
+154 EINETDNK
-163 TDNKII
+163 TITDNKII
-169 VENKILT
+169 SDDPSKNEVLDSRVDKIQS
-176 ENETIT
+176 
-182 EKEAIIENKTITEEP
+182 KQ
-197 SLNEILKSEEDNLQ
+197 DNPQ

-224 SLKQSKWQTNLSMS
+224 SPKQSKWQTNLSMS

-286 VGLTFR
+286 VGLTLR
-292 YNVNQRWGVSSGLT
+292 YNLNQRLGVSSGLT

-331 LGVPLNID
+331 LGVPLNIN

-369 YYIDSKLQ
+369 YYIDNKLQ

-395 AAGIEYRISDNF
+395 AVGLEYRLSDNF

-430 ERPFNF
+430 ERPINF
-436 NLRLG
+436 NLSLG
-441 LRINFND
+441 LRINFNN

>member
-1 MSDHWQDNLRK
+1 MSDHWHDNLRK
-12 RMDLHEDT
+12 RMDLHEEN

-26 KDIDEHINNFGPV
+26 KDIEQHIDTFNPV
-39 HIVKLRRKILLW
+39 HIVKPRRKILLW

-61 AILMLFLLPFK
+61 ALLLLVLFPFNNQSPLLPT
-72 NHIPFTPTEIVVVS
+72 NDLVVS
-86 EIIDKAD
+86 KILDQTDFAES
-93 IVESKELAESIEAES
+93 IVAESIEVES
-108 AETLKPIEEKLLSQS
+108 AVTLKQSVTSQ
-123 KQLVTPRQQYNN
+123 QQYKN
-135 VSVQA
+135 VSVQI
-140 PAFENDIIRSNENA
+140 PAVENDNVQLN
-154 IPQTVEINK
+154 EINETDNK
-163 TDNKII
+163 TITDNKII
-169 VENKILT
+169 SDDPSK
-176 ENETIT
+176 NEVLDSRVD
-182 EKEAIIENKTITEEP
+182 KVQSKQ
-197 SLNEILKSEEDNLQ
+197 DNPQ

-224 SLKQSKWQTNLSMS
+224 SPKQSKWQTNLSMS

-286 VGLTFR
+286 VGLTLR
-292 YNVNQRWGVSSGLT
+292 YNLNQRLGVSSGLT

-331 LGVPLNID
+331 LGVPLNIN

-369 YYIDSKLQ
+369 YYIDNKLQ

-395 AAGIEYRISDNF
+395 AVGLEYRLSDNF

-430 ERPFNF
+430 ERPINF
-436 NLRLG
+436 NLSLG
-441 LRINFND
+441 LRINFNN

>member
-1 MSDHWQDNLRK
+1 MSDHWHDNLRK
-12 RMDLHEDT
+12 RMDLHEEN

-26 KDIDEHINNFGPV
+26 KDIEQHIDTFNPV
-39 HIVKLRRKILLW
+39 HIVKPRRKILLW

-61 AILMLFLLPFK
+61 ALLLLVLFPFNNQSPLLPT
-72 NHIPFTPTEIVVVS
+72 NDLVVS
-86 EIIDKAD
+86 KILDQTDVAESLVAESLE
-93 IVESKELAESIEAES
+93 VESSVA
-108 AETLKPIEEKLLSQS
+108 LKQSVSSQ
-123 KQLVTPRQQYNN
+123 QQYKN
-135 VSVQA
+135 VSVQI
-140 PAFENDIIRSNENA
+140 PAVENDNVQLN
-154 IPQTVEINK
+154 EINE
-163 TDNKII
+163 TD
-169 VENKILT
+169 
-176 ENETIT
+176 
-182 EKEAIIENKTITEEP
+182 NKTITDNNIISDDP
-197 SLNEILKSEEDNLQ
+197 SKNEVLDSRVDKVQSKQDNPQ

-224 SLKQSKWQTNLSMS
+224 SPNQSKWQTNLSMS

-286 VGLTFR
+286 VGLTLR
-292 YNVNQRWGVSSGLT
+292 YNLNQRLGVSSGLT

-331 LGVPLNID
+331 LGVPLNIN

-369 YYIDSKLQ
+369 YYIDNKLQ

-395 AAGIEYRISDNF
+395 AVGLEYRLSDNF

-430 ERPFNF
+430 ERPINF
-436 NLRLG
+436 NLSLG
-441 LRINFND
+441 LRINFNN

>member
-1 MSDHWQDNLRK
+1 MSDHWHDNIRK
-12 RMDLHEDT
+12 RMDLHEEN

-26 KDIDEHINNFGPV
+26 KDIEQHIDTFNPV
-39 HIVKLRRKILLW
+39 HIVKPRRKILLW

-56 AVAAV
+56 AVVAV
-61 AILMLFLLPFK
+61 ALLLLVLFPFNNQSPLLPT
-72 NHIPFTPTEIVVVS
+72 NDLVVS
-86 EIIDKAD
+86 KILDQTDVAESLE
-93 IVESKELAESIEAES
+93 VESAV
-108 AETLKPIEEKLLSQS
+108 TLKQSVSSQ
-123 KQLVTPRQQYNN
+123 QQYKN
-135 VSVQA
+135 VSVQI
-140 PAFENDIIRSNENA
+140 PAVENDNA
-154 IPQTVEINK
+154 QLNEINETDNK
-163 TDNKII
+163 TITDNKII
-169 VENKILT
+169 SDDPSK
-176 ENETIT
+176 NEVLDSRVD
-182 EKEAIIENKTITEEP
+182 KVQSKQ
-197 SLNEILKSEEDNLQ
+197 DNPQ

-224 SLKQSKWQTNLSMS
+224 SPNQSKWQTNLSMS

-286 VGLTFR
+286 VGLTLR
-292 YNVNQRWGVSSGLT
+292 YNLNQRLGVSSGLT

-331 LGVPLNID
+331 LGVPLNIN

-369 YYIDSKLQ
+369 YYIDNKLQ

-395 AAGIEYRISDNF
+395 AVGLEYRLSDNF

-430 ERPFNF
+430 ERPINF
-436 NLRLG
+436 NLSLG
-441 LRINFND
+441 LRINFNN

>member
-1 MSDHWQDNLRK
+1 MSDHWHDNLRK
-12 RMDLHEDT
+12 RMDLHEEN

-26 KDIDEHINNFGPV
+26 KDIEQHIDTFDPV
-39 HIVKLRRKILLW
+39 HIVKPRRKILLW

-61 AILMLFLLPFK
+61 AILLLLLFPFNNQSPLNQSSLNQSSLLST
-72 NHIPFTPTEIVVVS
+72 NDQVVS
-86 EIIDKAD
+86 EILDQTD
-93 IVESKELAESIEAES
+93 VAESIEVES
-108 AETLKPIEEKLLSQS
+108 AVVLKPLEEKLFSQS
-123 KQLVTPRQQYNN
+123 KQSVSFRQQNNN
-135 VSVQA
+135 VSVQI
-140 PAFENDIIRSNENA
+140 PAVENDNAQLNEND
-154 IPQTVEINK
+154 K
-163 TDNKII
+163 TDNKTII
-169 VENKILT
+169 

-182 EKEAIIENKTITEEP
+182 DNKTITENLSKNEALD
-197 SLNEILKSEEDNLQ
+197 LNPQ

-224 SLKQSKWQTNLSMS
+224 SPKQSKWQTNLSMS

-286 VGLTFR
+286 VGLTLR
-292 YNVNQRWGVSSGLT
+292 YNLNQRLGVSSGLT

-331 LGVPLNID
+331 LGVPLNIN

-369 YYIDSKLQ
+369 YYIDNKLQ

-395 AAGIEYRISDNF
+395 AVGLEYRLSDNF

-430 ERPFNF
+430 ERPINF
-436 NLRLG
+436 NLSLG
-441 LRINFND
+441 LRINFNN

>member
-1 MSDHWQDNLRK
+1 MSDHWHDNLRK
-12 RMDLHEDT
+12 RMDLHEEN

-26 KDIDEHINNFGPV
+26 KDIEQHIDTFNPV
-39 HIVKLRRKILLW
+39 HIVKPRRKILLW

-61 AILMLFLLPFK
+61 ALLLLVLFPFNNQSPLLPT
-72 NHIPFTPTEIVVVS
+72 NDLVVS
-86 EIIDKAD
+86 KILDQTD
-93 IVESKELAESIEAES
+93 FAESIEAES
-108 AETLKPIEEKLLSQS
+108 IEVESAVTLKQSVTSQ
-123 KQLVTPRQQYNN
+123 QQYKN
-135 VSVQA
+135 VSVQI
-140 PAFENDIIRSNENA
+140 PAVENDNVQLN
-154 IPQTVEINK
+154 EINE
-163 TDNKII
+163 TD
-169 VENKILT
+169 
-176 ENETIT
+176 
-182 EKEAIIENKTITEEP
+182 NKTITDNNIISDNP
-197 SLNEILKSEEDNLQ
+197 SKNEVLDSRVDKVQSKQDNPQ

-224 SLKQSKWQTNLSMS
+224 SPKQSKWQTNLSMS

-286 VGLTFR
+286 VGLTLR
-292 YNVNQRWGVSSGLT
+292 YNLNQRLGVSSGLT

-331 LGVPLNID
+331 LGVPLNIN

-369 YYIDSKLQ
+369 YYIDNKLQ

-395 AAGIEYRISDNF
+395 AVGLEYRLSDNF

-430 ERPFNF
+430 ERPINF
-436 NLRLG
+436 NLSLG
-441 LRINFND
+441 LRINFNN

>member
-1 MSDHWQDNLRK
+1 MSDHWHDNLRK
-12 RMDLHEDT
+12 RMDLHEEN

-26 KDIDEHINNFGPV
+26 KDIEQHIDTFNPV
-39 HIVKLRRKILLW
+39 HIVKPRRKILLW

-61 AILMLFLLPFK
+61 ALLLLVLFPFNNQSPLLPT
-72 NHIPFTPTEIVVVS
+72 NDLVVS
-86 EIIDKAD
+86 KILDQTDVAESLVAESLE
-93 IVESKELAESIEAES
+93 VESSVA
-108 AETLKPIEEKLLSQS
+108 LKQSVSSQ
-123 KQLVTPRQQYNN
+123 QQYKN
-135 VSVQA
+135 VSVQI
-140 PAFENDIIRSNENA
+140 PAVENDNVQLN
-154 IPQTVEINK
+154 EINETDNK
-163 TDNKII
+163 TITDNKII
-169 VENKILT
+169 SDDPSK
-176 ENETIT
+176 NEVLDSRVD
-182 EKEAIIENKTITEEP
+182 KVQSKQ
-197 SLNEILKSEEDNLQ
+197 DNPQ

-224 SLKQSKWQTNLSMS
+224 SPNQSKWQTNLSMS

-286 VGLTFR
+286 VGLTLR
-292 YNVNQRWGVSSGLT
+292 YNLNQRLGVSSGLT

-331 LGVPLNID
+331 LGVPLNIN

-369 YYIDSKLQ
+369 YYIDNKLQ

-395 AAGIEYRISDNF
+395 AVGLEYRLSDNF

-430 ERPFNF
+430 ERPINF
-436 NLRLG
+436 NLSLG
-441 LRINFND
+441 LRINFNN

>member
-1 MSDHWQDNLRK
+1 MSDHWHDNLRK
-12 RMDLHEDT
+12 RMDLHEEN

-26 KDIDEHINNFGPV
+26 KDIEQHIDTFNPV
-39 HIVKLRRKILLW
+39 HIVKPRRKILLW

-61 AILMLFLLPFK
+61 ALLLLVLFPFNNQSPLLPT
-72 NHIPFTPTEIVVVS
+72 NDLVVS
-86 EIIDKAD
+86 KILDQTD
-93 IVESKELAESIEAES
+93 FAESIEAES
-108 AETLKPIEEKLLSQS
+108 IEVESAVTLKQSVTSQ
-123 KQLVTPRQQYNN
+123 QQYKN
-135 VSVQA
+135 VSVQI
-140 PAFENDIIRSNENA
+140 PAVENDNVQLN
-154 IPQTVEINK
+154 EINETDNK
-163 TDNKII
+163 TITDNKII
-169 VENKILT
+169 SDDPSK
-176 ENETIT
+176 NEVLDSRVD
-182 EKEAIIENKTITEEP
+182 KVQSKQ
-197 SLNEILKSEEDNLQ
+197 DNPQ

-224 SLKQSKWQTNLSMS
+224 SPKQSKWQTNLSMS

-286 VGLTFR
+286 VGLTLR
-292 YNVNQRWGVSSGLT
+292 YNLNQRLGVSSGLT

-331 LGVPLNID
+331 LGVPLNIN

-369 YYIDSKLQ
+369 YYIDNKLQ
-377 SSTDEKITSK
+377 SSTDEKISSK

-395 AAGIEYRISDNF
+395 AVGLEYRLSDNF

-430 ERPFNF
+430 ERPINF
-436 NLRLG
+436 NLSLG
-441 LRINFND
+441 LRINFNN

>member
-1 MSDHWQDNLRK
+1 MSDHWHDNIRK
-12 RMDLHEDT
+12 RMDLHEEN

-26 KDIDEHINNFGPV
+26 KDIEQHIDTFNPV
-39 HIVKLRRKILLW
+39 HIVKPRRKILLW

-61 AILMLFLLPFK
+61 ALLLLVLFPFNNQSPLLPT
-72 NHIPFTPTEIVVVS
+72 NDLVVS
-86 EIIDKAD
+86 KILDQTDVAESLVAESLE
-93 IVESKELAESIEAES
+93 VESSVA
-108 AETLKPIEEKLLSQS
+108 LKQSLSSQ
-123 KQLVTPRQQYNN
+123 QQYKN
-135 VSVQA
+135 VSVQI
-140 PAFENDIIRSNENA
+140 PAVENDNVQLN
-154 IPQTVEINK
+154 EINETDNK
-163 TDNKII
+163 TITDNKII
-169 VENKILT
+169 SDDPSKNEVLDSRVDKIQS
-176 ENETIT
+176 
-182 EKEAIIENKTITEEP
+182 KQ
-197 SLNEILKSEEDNLQ
+197 DNPQ

-224 SLKQSKWQTNLSMS
+224 SPKQSKWQTNLSMS

-286 VGLTFR
+286 VGLTLR
-292 YNVNQRWGVSSGLT
+292 YNLNQRLGVSSGLT

-331 LGVPLNID
+331 LGVPLNIN

-369 YYIDSKLQ
+369 YYIDNKLQ

-395 AAGIEYRISDNF
+395 AVGLEYRLSDNF

-430 ERPFNF
+430 ERPINF
-436 NLRLG
+436 NLSLG
-441 LRINFND
+441 LRINFNN

>member
-12 RMDLHEDT
+12 RMDLHEET

-26 KDIDEHINNFGPV
+26 KDIEQRIYTSGLV
-39 HIVKLRRKILLW
+39 HNVKPRRKIILW

-56 AVAAV
+56 AAAV
-61 AILMLFLLPFK
+61 AILILVLFPFNNQSPLLP
-72 NHIPFTPTEIVVVS
+72 TTEVVVS
-86 EIIDKAD
+86 EIIDHTD
-93 IVESKELAESIEAES
+93 VTESKELAESLETES
-108 AETLKPIEEKLLSQS
+108 VVALKPIEKKLISQS
-123 KQLVTPRQQYNN
+123 KQIVTQSKQLSSQSGQLTAQSNQLTAQPKQDATPQQRNN
-135 VSVQA
+135 T
-140 PAFENDIIRSNENA
+140 PAQL
-154 IPQTVEINK
+154 P
-163 TDNKII
+163 
-169 VENKILT
+169 
-176 ENETIT
+176 
-182 EKEAIIENKTITEEP
+182 TEEGDKVQ
-197 SLNEILKSEEDNLQ
+197 LNEIDKEDKPQ
-211 PNDQLLALSTISK
+211 PNDQLLAISTISK
-224 SLKQSKWQTNLSMS
+224 SPNQSKWQTNLSMS
-238 NVSSSSSETHTGFG
+238 NVPSSSSETQMGFA
-252 TFAQHET
+252 TFAQQET

-265 FMSQYTRAETY
+265 FISQYTRSDTY
-276 TEIDHNLPIM
+276 TEIDHNLPIA

-292 YNVNQRWGVSSGLT
+292 YNLNQRWGVSSGLT

-331 LGVPLNID
+331 LGVPLNFD

-369 YYIDSKLQ
+369 YYIDNKLQ

-395 AAGIEYRISDNF
+395 AIGVEYRIADNI

-420 NNSEIETIYK
+420 NSSKIETIYK
-430 ERPFNF
+430 EQPFNF

-441 LRINFND
+441 LRINFNN

>member
-1 MSDHWQDNLRK
+1 MSDHWHDNLRK
-12 RMDLHEDT
+12 RMDLHEEN

-26 KDIDEHINNFGPV
+26 KDIEQHIDTFNPV
-39 HIVKLRRKILLW
+39 HIVKPRRKILLW

-61 AILMLFLLPFK
+61 ALLLLVLFPFNNQSPLLPT
-72 NHIPFTPTEIVVVS
+72 NDLVVS
-86 EIIDKAD
+86 KILDQTDVAESLVAESLE
-93 IVESKELAESIEAES
+93 VESSVA
-108 AETLKPIEEKLLSQS
+108 LKQSVSSQ
-123 KQLVTPRQQYNN
+123 QQYKN
-135 VSVQA
+135 VSVQI
-140 PAFENDIIRSNENA
+140 PAVENDNA
-154 IPQTVEINK
+154 QLNEINETDNK
-163 TDNKII
+163 TITDNKII
-169 VENKILT
+169 SDDPSK
-176 ENETIT
+176 NEVLDSRVD
-182 EKEAIIENKTITEEP
+182 KVQSKQ
-197 SLNEILKSEEDNLQ
+197 DNPQ

-224 SLKQSKWQTNLSMS
+224 SPKQSKWQTNLSMS

-286 VGLTFR
+286 VGLTLR
-292 YNVNQRWGVSSGLT
+292 YNLNQRLGVSSGLT

-331 LGVPLNID
+331 LGVPLNIN

-369 YYIDSKLQ
+369 YYIDNKLQ

-395 AAGIEYRISDNF
+395 AVGLEYRLSDNF

-430 ERPFNF
+430 ERPINF
-436 NLRLG
+436 NLSLG
-441 LRINFND
+441 LRINFNN